1 MLKSCKTIFVSA
13 ALAALTACGFHF
25 QNGELIPPELK
36 TLRLESSDQYG
47 PMTMA
52 VRRQLQANNVSLVD
66 GKSDIPILR
75 INKSTTSDEVAS
87 IFKRGR
93 EAEKMLI
100 LEVQASVQLPNKA
113 AYPISAKVNRTFFD
127 NSRAALAKSAEK
139 EVIWN
144 DMREQAARQLITKM
158 VALQYQVKGKE

>member
-1 MLKSCKTIFVSA
+1 MFKSCKTMLMAA
-13 ALAALTACGFHF
+13 ALTALTACGFHF

-52 VRRQLQANNVSLVD
+52 VRRQLQANNVHLVD
-66 GKSDIPILR
+66 AKANVPVLR
-75 INKSTTSDEVAS
+75 INKTTTSDKVAS

-100 LEVQASVQLPNKA
+100 LDVQATVQLPNKA

-158 VALQYQVKGKE
+158 VALQYQVKNK